1 MWWFEGFPIKHK
13 NKYYILN
20 FYGIPYYIIIKT
32 KLLAIFIC
40 YPSFVYS
47 CLYLNLDALVI
58 YILIFDINKSS
69 NVHIQFI
76 SSWFNGPRR
85 QEKWLSWCS
94 TKGHPKLVLTGNY
107 KMHIIRIVI
116 KSTFLG
122 ELWSSKHSLLHV
134 FIFREKSI
142 SSNWRQVYFRSCS
155 IYSELFRISC
165 WK

>member
-1 MWWFEGFPIKHK
+1 MIHVS
-13 NKYYILN
+13 ID
-20 FYGIPYYIIIKT
+20 KT
-32 KLLAIFIC
+32 KVSLWIQCPYNIFNYEEKRGLRSNKTFFIFNVLC
-40 YPSFVYS
+40 DSLRGFQLSTKITILFWTSMAYLITFYKDKTARIFFYPSFVYS

-116 KSTFLG
+116 K
-122 ELWSSKHSLLHV
+122 
-134 FIFREKSI
+134 
-142 SSNWRQVYFRSCS
+142 
-155 IYSELFRISC
+155 
-165 WK
+165 